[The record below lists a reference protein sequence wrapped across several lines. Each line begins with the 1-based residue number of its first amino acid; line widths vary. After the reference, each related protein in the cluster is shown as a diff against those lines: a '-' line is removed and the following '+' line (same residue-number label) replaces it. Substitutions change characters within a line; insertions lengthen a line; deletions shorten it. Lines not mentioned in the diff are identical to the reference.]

1 MSPFLISLSPLK
13 RRLGSEARS
22 YGGPGTESPRFS
34 TIRDG
39 VVSLLTL
46 ESSPT
51 SQLLNHASSSQWAQE
66 RARAAGGAPERHQ
79 PPSKVAVHL
88 PQHGAD
94 LQAAPT
100 ASCRDV
106 CFT

>member
-1 MSPFLISLSPLK
+1 M
-13 RRLGSEARS
+13 
-22 YGGPGTESPRFS
+22 
-34 TIRDG
+34 
-39 VVSLLTL
+39 VSLLTL
-46 ESSPT
+46 ESGPT
-51 SQLLNHASSSQWAQE
+51 LQLLNHASSSQQAQE
-66 RARAAGGAPERHQ
+66 RASAAGGAPESHQ

-88 PQHGAD
+88 SQHGSD